1 MDYKQARLR
10 KGITQKAVAIAVG
23 LSLTGYQLIED
34 GVTKKPRA
42 DTVEKLKNY
51 LREEVKK

>member
-1 MDYKQARLR
+1 MDYKQARIK

-34 GVTKKPRA
+34 GVTKNPRA

-51 LREEVKK
+51 LKEKVKK